1 MCSSTTGRVMLPA
14 SLSKEQISRVAC
26 AMSPAGESV
35 WSDTEKALY
44 MQLARRAVEAVISL
58 GSPIPAYVDV
68 KTVGYVPDK
77 TDLFTDKRLG
87 MTNIYR
93 SAGDPWPVPLVRR
106 TDMET
111 QIAARSVDTFS
122 YHTANVRAPDA
133 LPMPRFEMMFEE
145 GDAPGSVMRVLAYL
159 GIESRLVE
167 DDWEDVLNGDS
178 LDLATVEALPVPNF
192 VRNSQWK
199 MVSAWDTE
207 DGTIIRQYV
216 RPLVK
221 AEGGTGV

>member
-1 MCSSTTGRVMLPA
+1 MLA
-14 SLSKEQISRVAC
+14 AVLSEEDIARIAC
-26 AMSPAGESV
+26 AMSPAGESA

-44 MQLARRAVEAVISL
+44 MQLARKAAEEVVGL
-58 GSPIPAYVDV
+58 GSPIPPYADVETVAYAICSTVNGKALAASERKSFAEELAQNV
-68 KTVGYVPDK
+68 KTPCAV
-77 TDLFTDKRLG
+77 
-87 MTNIYR
+87 
-93 SAGDPWPVPLVRR
+93 VPLVRR
-106 TDMET
+106 IDMET
-111 QIAARSVDTFS
+111 QIAACRVDTFS
-122 YHTANVRAPDA
+122 YHTANVRAADA

-167 DDWEDVLNGDS
+167 NDWEDVLNGDS
-178 LDLATVEALPVPNF
+178 LDLATVEALPVPDF

-221 AEGGTGV
+221 AEGGNGV